1 MSDQT
6 GQSIAVLLPCH
17 NEAGAVAQT
26 VEGFRK
32 ALPGAVIYVYDN
44 ASTDD
49 TVRVAKEAGA
59 EVFSE
64 PLKGKGNVVRRM
76 FADVEADIYIL
87 ADGDATYDPAA
98 APGMVEQLET
108 TRADMIVGTR
118 KSTEEAAY
126 RRGHRSGNRL
136 LTGLVT
142 TIFGR
147 QFTDILSGYRVMS
160 RRFVKSFPALSKGFE
175 IETELTIHALELR
188 APVAEVETA
197 YLSRPEGS
205 ASKLKTWS
213 DGFRILRVIMQM
225 TKEERPFAFFSLI
238 ALVFLLG
245 AAVTGIPIFLEY
257 LQTGLVDRQP
267 TWLVAVA
274 LAIAALQSFSVG
286 VILDTV
292 TKGRRETKR
301 LLYLSLPR

>member
-1 MSDQT
+1 MTDLT
-6 GQSIAVLLPCH
+6 KKSIAVLLPCH
-17 NEAGAVAQT
+17 NEAGAIAQT

-49 TVRVAKEAGA
+49 TMGVARAAGA

-98 APGMVEQLET
+98 APGMVRQLED

-118 KSTEEAAY
+118 KSDEDDAY

-147 QFTDILSGYRVMS
+147 RFTDILSGYRVMS

-197 YLSRPEGS
+197 YVSRPEGS

-225 TKEERPFAFFSLI
+225 AKEERPFAFFSLI

-245 AAVTGIPIFLEY
+245 AAVTGIPIIIEF
-257 LQTGLVDRQP
+257 LQTSLVDRQP
-267 TWLVAVA
+267 TWLFAIA

-292 TKGRRETKR
+292 TKGRQETKR
-301 LLYLSLPR
+301 MLYLSLPR